1 MSKML
6 LEIDP
11 IQRENIVD
19 SLVYEAQALS
29 RDPING
35 CLNYVHN
42 LEHQSMGVQQEIN
55 NVKSELTK
63 YLSLEVIQIVMNNP
77 DYQDYSSQFE

>member
-1 MSKML
+1 ML

-11 IQRENIVD
+11 TQRENTVD
-19 SLVYEAQALS
+19 SLVYEAQALL

-35 CLNYVHN
+35 YLNYVHN
-42 LEHQSMGVQQEIN
+42 LEHQAMEVQQEIN

-63 YLSLEVIQIVMNNP
+63 YLSPEVIQIVLNNP
-77 DYQDYSSQFE
+77 DY

>member
-1 MSKML
+1 ML

-11 IQRENIVD
+11 TQRENTID
-19 SLVYEAQALS
+19 SLVYEAQALL

-35 CLNYVHN
+35 YLNYVHN
-42 LEHQSMGVQQEIN
+42 LEHQAMEVQQEIN

-63 YLSLEVIQIVMNNP
+63 YLSPEVIQIVLNNP
-77 DYQDYSSQFE
+77 DY